1 MSLLSVCCMGK
12 RGIVFKFADFAAC
25 PADLCFF
32 LIRDQPDSSRYSVFL
47 ILGNEENRNDIN
59 ANSG

>member
-32 LIRDQPDSSRYSVFL
+32 LIRDQPDSSRYSGFL
-47 ILGNEENRNDIN
+47 IFEGNGE
-59 ANSG
+59 SK